1 MLIVE
6 IMQRNLDPKYEG
18 DRLVWCPNS
27 KKTKVISLP
36 RDFAEEGER
45 LHIWRIDDRTLIV
58 TKYPVFEFV
67 KMIVER
73 VKSHEKGNY

>member
-18 DRLVWCPNS
+18 DRLVWCPNR

-36 RDFAEEGER
+36 KDFANEGER
-45 LHIWRIDDRTLIV
+45 VHLWRIDDHTLII
-58 TKYPVFEFV
+58 TKLSVFEFV
-67 KMIVER
+67 KKIVER
-73 VKSHEKGNY
+73 ELR